1 MKNCFIDKNPSGSSL
16 IKCASALFLIVI
28 AVCMSSC
35 LSMHGIH
42 ALSANTIIKDVPF
55 YSQESYHCGPASL
68 AMIMN
73 YLSVMVKPEEIAEDI
88 YSKSAHGTLNLD
100 MVLYAQRKG
109 LSALQ
114 YKGDLS
120 DIHKNIGDG
129 NPLIVMV
136 DYGFSFYEAS
146 HFMVIVGYNEA
157 GIIVNSGK
165 KKDHFIP
172 EKEFLKTWEKT
183 NYWTLLIQRRDIK
196 NKFISMSTFKHP
208 PLNPLPSREGLLLN
222 TLSLEG
228 RGQG

>member
-1 MKNCFIDKNPSGSSL
+1 MKFCFMSKNLSKSL
-16 IKCASALFLIVI
+16 PIKYASALFLIVI

-35 LSMHGIH
+35 SSLHGIH
-42 ALSANTIIKDVPF
+42 ESSSNIIIKDVPF
-55 YSQESYHCGPASL
+55 YSQETYQCGPASL
-68 AMIMN
+68 ATVMN
-73 YLSVMVKPEEIAEDI
+73 YLNVMVKPEEIAEDI

-114 YKGDLS
+114 YKGNLNDV
-120 DIHKNIGDG
+120 HKNIEDG
-129 NPLIVMV
+129 NPLIVLV
-136 DYGFSFYEAS
+136 DYGFSFYEAV

-172 EKEFLKTWEKT
+172 EKEFLKAWEKT

-196 NKFISMSTFKHP
+196 H
-208 PLNPLPSREGLLLN
+208 GA
-222 TLSLEG
+222 
-228 RGQG
+228 

>member
-1 MKNCFIDKNPSGSSL
+1 MKNCFIAKNPSGSSL

-35 LSMHGIH
+35 LSVHGIH
-42 ALSANTIIKDVPF
+42 DPSANTIIMDVPF
-55 YSQESYHCGPASL
+55 YTQESYQCGPASL
-68 AMIMN
+68 AMVMN
-73 YLSVMVKPEEIAEDI
+73 YLNVMVKPEEIAEDI

-114 YKGDLS
+114 YKGNLNDL
-120 DIHKNIGDG
+120 HKNIGDG

-183 NYWTLLIQRRDIK
+183 NYWTLLIQLRDIK
-196 NKFISMSTFKHP
+196 N
-208 PLNPLPSREGLLLN
+208 GV
-222 TLSLEG
+222 
-228 RGQG
+228 